1 MYVWMTSFGPYCS
14 TTLYPTA
21 ALCGFFFGF
30 ASRGGVVR
38 AMDGLCRPGRPR
50 TLCAGNG
57 GPRSPPSRPLGRALR
72 LVGLVGEHGATLHRT
87 YLRVLLLCPLG
98 KARLLA
104 LPVGLSRRGRI
115 PSAVNNLVRFTLCK
129 VVLCTCFLVPFLR
142 SKNQSSATPKRNCLV
157 AEESLRQ

>member
-1 MYVWMTSFGPYCS
+1 MSSFGPYWS
-14 TTLYPTA
+14 TTLRPTV
-21 ALCGFFFGF
+21 ALCGFFSALPQGGELFGP
-30 ASRGGVVR
+30 R
-38 AMDGLCRPGRPR
+38 MDCVARVALERC
-50 TLCAGNG
+50 CAGNG
-57 GPRSPPSRPLGRALR
+57 GPRSPPSRPLGRALG

-98 KARLLA
+98 KARSLA
-104 LPVGLSRRGRI
+104 LPVGLSRRGGI

-157 AEESLRQ
+157 VEKSLRQ